1 MRIIPVDESTIVLG
15 RMCTLSCVNYYGTRD
30 NDGRAEK
37 RNAGVGEGRE
47 ERKNTRDKRL
57 MDSKSGG
64 GRVVL
69 MSDGPLPSL
78 PEKVPW

>member
-1 MRIIPVDESTIVLG
+1 MITEQETMMVERKKGTQAWEND
-15 RMCTLSCVNYYGTRD
+15 YGTRD

-69 MSDGPLPSL
+69 MSDGRPPSP

>member
-1 MRIIPVDESTIVLG
+1 MITEQETMMVERKKGTQAWENDY
-15 RMCTLSCVNYYGTRD
+15 RTRD

-47 ERKNTRDKRL
+47 EKKNTRDKRL

-69 MSDGPLPSL
+69 MSDGRLPSP

>member
-1 MRIIPVDESTIVLG
+1 MITEQETTMVERRKGTQAWEND
-15 RMCTLSCVNYYGTRD
+15 YGTRD

-37 RNAGVGEGRE
+37 RNAAVGEGRE
-47 ERKNTRDKRL
+47 EKKNTRDKRL

-69 MSDGPLPSL
+69 MSDGRLPSP